1 MTTPLEERR
10 RRLGLTQE
18 ELAKRAGVSK
28 TTIVDLE
35 NGKTKHARQG
45 TLNVIAKVLGVA
57 ADKLRPRA
65 TRGSE
70 PAPLRRGDRG
80 SLVQTAT
87 LGSEPRDS
95 TPLQAGAQ
103 RDADSESMGA
113 APNHLLPNDL
123 FPDHHA
129 AWRDPDW

>member
-35 NGKTKHARQG
+35 NGKTKHAREG

-65 TRGSE
+65 TRGPE
-70 PAPLRRGDRG
+70 PAPLKRGDGGRA
-80 SLVQTAT
+80 LVQTTT
-87 LGSEPRDS
+87 LGSEPRDAK
-95 TPLQAGAQ
+95 PVQAGAQ
-103 RDADSESMGA
+103 RDADSESVGT
-113 APNHLLPNDL
+113 
-123 FPDHHA
+123 
-129 AWRDPDW
+129 